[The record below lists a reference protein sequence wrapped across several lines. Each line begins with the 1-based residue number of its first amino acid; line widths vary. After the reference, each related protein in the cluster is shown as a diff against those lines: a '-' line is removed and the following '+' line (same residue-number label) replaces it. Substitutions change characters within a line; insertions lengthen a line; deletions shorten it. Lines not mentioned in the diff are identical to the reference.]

1 MTMKAAFSKQAN
13 FIKVMD
19 YLQYSLVW
27 FDTTSNREV
36 YFNQVQPYN
45 LIYVMHKP
53 HQSICIFVLK
63 RNKKTERSQELAC
76 RDFRR
81 VGGYK

>member
-19 YLQYSLVW
+19 YLQYCLVW

-53 HQSICIFVLK
+53 H
-63 RNKKTERSQELAC
+63 
-76 RDFRR
+76 
-81 VGGYK
+81 